1 MVLAGGKEI
10 SGLGVVTH
18 FITILNNELI
28 INKNSYI
35 RLQIDN
41 DCTCTIHLPY
51 KMIIWRS
58 MLSMGSNPDTSTKN
72 IFIYALVGHQGDG

>member
-1 MVLAGGKEI
+1 MFNSFVMVLAGGKEI

-41 DCTCTIHLPY
+41 DCTYTIHLPY
-51 KMIIWRS
+51 KNDYLEEHVVNGLKS
-58 MLSMGSNPDTSTKN
+58 
-72 IFIYALVGHQGDG
+72 